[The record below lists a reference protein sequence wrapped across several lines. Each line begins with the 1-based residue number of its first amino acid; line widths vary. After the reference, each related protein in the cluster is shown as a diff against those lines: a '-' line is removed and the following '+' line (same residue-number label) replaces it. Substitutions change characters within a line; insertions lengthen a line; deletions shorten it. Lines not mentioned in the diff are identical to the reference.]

1 MEYEFEVEGTIIGKE
16 RPRLNINSGIIYTP
30 GRTKDYELLVQQSF
44 RVKYPRFKQIEG
56 RVKVD
61 IISYM
66 KIPKQT
72 SKAKRQ
78 EMIDNK
84 ISPTRKPDIDNI
96 AKVILDA
103 MNKYI
108 IQDDTQVSKISVE
121 KRYGEI
127 DKVYVKIEEY

>member
-1 MEYEFEVEGTIIGKE
+1 
-16 RPRLNINSGIIYTP
+16 
-30 GRTKDYELLVQQSF
+30 
-44 RVKYPRFKQIEG
+44 
-56 RVKVD
+56 
-61 IISYM
+61 M

-72 SKAKRQ
+72 SKEKRQ
-78 EMIDNK
+78 EMVENK

-108 IQDDTQVSKISVE
+108 LKDDTQVSKISVE

-127 DKVYVKIEEY
+127 DKVYIRVEEY